1 MPSVTVPKQFFI
13 DERLRLYPDW
23 RADFWREFGQNSR
36 DAGASTIEFRV
47 TPEGDGCICTVDDDG
62 CGMSRAVLEDV
73 YFALGRTT
81 KAGEGNVGGFG
92 RARILTCFSHE
103 SYVINTGT
111 SQVEGDGGHYDIYD
125 AAHQPGCNVLVH
137 VADSS
142 AEQMLAKLKEYLS
155 YCQFGDITVKVNGVA
170 FTDWLYKRNK
180 VRDLSFA
187 SVHVNKSAAWKN
199 RVVFRVNG
207 QYMFSRYT
215 DAAAQVVVEIHA
227 DKSREV
233 LSATRGGLMAAY
245 QEELDKFLAEISVD
259 TQSALRPRAD
269 NSRLVRSNGGW
280 IASVRK
286 REEQAPVAAATEERR
301 EKVLA
306 TPAENVTVAGSP
318 DIAHFHNA
326 TVFTLPPRG
335 GKTQMLEERPEFGVP
350 VDERPRFIAPDLFN
364 VYIKDETGDHK
375 MKRIIDQYDPKTW
388 VHTEQVL
395 KGKTRTYRK
404 GADHLKLLLAW
415 RICCE
420 EAINVLMDVR
430 GYDSV
435 VWTAG
440 WLFSP
445 YAEAMRTTVDG
456 EVHALL
462 LNPVTSDG
470 KKRYSLTRDAVFEL
484 LALAAHEVAHVS
496 VSLHNEEYANL
507 LTNITRR
514 LDQSAVWKRVRTEV
528 KGI

>member
-1 MPSVTVPKQFFI
+1 
-13 DERLRLYPDW
+13 
-23 RADFWREFGQNSR
+23 
-36 DAGASTIEFRV
+36 
-47 TPEGDGCICTVDDDG
+47 
-62 CGMSRAVLEDV
+62 
-73 YFALGRTT
+73 
-81 KAGEGNVGGFG
+81 
-92 RARILTCFSHE
+92 
-103 SYVINTGT
+103 
-111 SQVEGDGGHYDIYD
+111 
-125 AAHQPGCNVLVH
+125 
-137 VADSS
+137 
-142 AEQMLAKLKEYLS
+142 
-155 YCQFGDITVKVNGVA
+155 
-170 FTDWLYKRNK
+170 
-180 VRDLSFA
+180 
-187 SVHVNKSAAWKN
+187 
-199 RVVFRVNG
+199 
-207 QYMFSRYT
+207 
-215 DAAAQVVVEIHA
+215 
-227 DKSREV
+227 
-233 LSATRGGLMAAY
+233 
-245 QEELDKFLAEISVD
+245 
-259 TQSALRPRAD
+259 
-269 NSRLVRSNGGW
+269 
-280 IASVRK
+280 
-286 REEQAPVAAATEERR
+286 
-301 EKVLA
+301 
-306 TPAENVTVAGSP
+306 
-318 DIAHFHNA
+318 
-326 TVFTLPPRG
+326 
-335 GKTQMLEERPEFGVP
+335 MLEERPEFGVP